1 MTATAYDR
9 SPYAPPQS
17 SAALSLDCP
26 NLQLYNPAVGIASNR
41 FASGHPLFAP
51 KLVIEHAGEAVVW
64 GGWRTRNEHVP
75 HGDVAVEIRCHLQLK
90 LCTEAVAGLLRH
102 EEGEDLEA
110 QTYLLNVSNWAPNKI
125 EAAAV
130 LDDCLIRQVTINP
143 EANTAVLRWS
153 PKPGCQGGT
162 GQADLVGDPV

>member
-1 MTATAYDR
+1 MRPLKVVLLCLSTALT
-9 SPYAPPQS
+9 S
-17 SAALSLDCP
+17 SYIT
-26 NLQLYNPAVGIASNR
+26 LQLASPATDL
-41 FASGHPLFAP
+41 PLGTLYLPP